1 MPREGVDYPGTWQAF
16 ESWFADD
23 EACRGYLSQVRWP
36 GGFICPACSKSDAW
50 RTARGMWM
58 CRSCGRQTSVT
69 AGTIFHR
76 SRLPLRTW
84 FSAMWF
90 ICAQKS
96 GVSALGLQRVLGFGS
111 YETAWAWMHKLR
123 RAMVR
128 PDRELLG
135 GRGIAVE
142 IDTTFIGGRSPVGRG
157 GRRYLNKVEV
167 AIGVELRDPI
177 GLGRTR
183 LAVVDIADR
192 KRDLVEFARTAIGS
206 GTTLHTDG
214 EQLYKN
220 LAKALGL
227 RHQRSVL
234 LHADTPAHSTLPGVH
249 RVASLLKRWLAG
261 TIHNG
266 QSAEHLSYYLDEFTF
281 RFNRRSSGSR
291 GLLFYRLLQ
300 QAANTDP
307 HPLSCLTADSTTES
321 DDWS

>member
-1 MPREGVDYPGTWQAF
+1 
-16 ESWFADD
+16 
-23 EACRGYLSQVRWP
+23 
-36 GGFICPACSKSDAW
+36 
-50 RTARGMWM
+50 
-58 CRSCGRQTSVT
+58 
-69 AGTIFHR
+69 
-76 SRLPLRTW
+76 
-84 FSAMWF
+84 MWF

-128 PDRELLG
+128 PGRELLG
-135 GRGIAVE
+135 GYGTTVE
-142 IDTTFIGGRSPVGRG
+142 VDTTFIGGRSNVGRSG
-157 GRRYLNKVEV
+157 HRYLNKVEV

-192 KRDLVEFARTAIGS
+192 KRGVVKFVRTAIEE
-206 GTTLHTDG
+206 GTTLRTDG
-214 EQLYKN
+214 DRLYKN
-220 LAKALGL
+220 LAQALGFS
-227 RHQRSVL
+227 HERSVL
-234 LHADTPAHSTLPGVH
+234 LRMDTPAHSTLPGVH
-249 RVASLLKRWLAG
+249 RVAALLKRWLAG

-300 QAANTDP
+300 QAVNTDP
-307 HPLSCLTADSTTES
+307 HPLNSLTADSTTES